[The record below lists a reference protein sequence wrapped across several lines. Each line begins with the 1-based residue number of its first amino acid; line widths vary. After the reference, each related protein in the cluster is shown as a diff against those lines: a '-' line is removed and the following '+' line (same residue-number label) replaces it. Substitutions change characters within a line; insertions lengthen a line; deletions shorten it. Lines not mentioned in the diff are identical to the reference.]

1 MKGLP
6 EIQPYRS
13 IADGYTYAVVG
24 QYEGGGGVLAW
35 AKEKVEA
42 KLIRN
47 YFLNRG
53 GIAQI
58 RREK

>member
-1 MKGLP
+1 MKGLL

-13 IADGYTYAVVG
+13 IADGYTYAIVG
-24 QYEGGGGVLAW
+24 RYDGGGVLAW
-35 AKEKVEA
+35 AKGKVEA

-53 GIAQI
+53 GIAKI